1 VQQQQRK
8 QQQQLQQQPQQ
19 ETVQENKQQQ
29 AAQHVQDLSSAITRK
44 AEEIL
49 QMQSSLPHNT
59 AFNPSNIPANPSA
72 LSLSPNSIPITT
84 SVPVCTTVG
93 VSVSSAGDSAPT
105 AAPHISEGDIQS
117 AILDNLFGHRTS
129 VSGSANSSR
138 LFQTSSDT
146 VNQLLRGLN
155 TKTQSE
161 SIQKLSRDTA
171 SVLPTFARVLE
182 SSIGSQP
189 LSAPG
194 AVCSD
199 GDGAGGPVRDV
210 EEGEGGGDDRLG
222 EGELSLASVT
232 GEAVPGAVDHSNL
245 SLSEVLAEEGSED
258 SMFQQMVKNGD
269 LLEGLEF
276 PVDTLSQLPATPPR
290 HRAGTSGILSPP
302 STVSEWLCLY
312 VYTTPF
318 STCW

>member
-1 VQQQQRK
+1 
-8 QQQQLQQQPQQ
+8 
-19 ETVQENKQQQ
+19 
-29 AAQHVQDLSSAITRK
+29 
-44 AEEIL
+44 
-49 QMQSSLPHNT
+49 MQSSLPHNT

-232 GEAVPGAVDHSNL
+232 GMKYMYTCTLHTYMYMYMYM
-245 SLSEVLAEEGSED
+245 
-258 SMFQQMVKNGD
+258 SMFMYCTSLCTHTCTCTCWFTWCACMETLVHVYIN
-269 LLEGLEF
+269 LLEL
-276 PVDTLSQLPATPPR
+276 TR
-290 HRAGTSGILSPP
+290 
-302 STVSEWLCLY
+302 
-312 VYTTPF
+312 
-318 STCW
+318 